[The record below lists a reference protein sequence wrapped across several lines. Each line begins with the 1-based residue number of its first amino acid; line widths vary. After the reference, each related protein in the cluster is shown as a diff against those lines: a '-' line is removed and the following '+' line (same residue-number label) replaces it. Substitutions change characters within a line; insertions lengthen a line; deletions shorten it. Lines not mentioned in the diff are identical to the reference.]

1 LSFYSLNKLENIIR
15 AQKDHLDNYTRK
27 NVVYKIVCKD
37 CDATYVGQTKRKLIT
52 RVNEHR
58 NQINH
63 TSTKNTVITEHRLN
77 HNHEFDWTNVK
88 ILDKERFY
96 WKRMI
101 SEMINIQLQ
110 NNALNQQ
117 TDTEYLQDSYI
128 SIINKIN
135 SYITNF
141 ILICNYL

>member
-1 LSFYSLNKLENIIR
+1 
-15 AQKDHLDNYTRK
+15 
-27 NVVYKIVCKD
+27 
-37 CDATYVGQTKRKLIT
+37 
-52 RVNEHR
+52 
-58 NQINH
+58 
-63 TSTKNTVITEHRLN
+63 
-77 HNHEFDWTNVK
+77 
-88 ILDKERFY
+88 
-96 WKRMI
+96 MI